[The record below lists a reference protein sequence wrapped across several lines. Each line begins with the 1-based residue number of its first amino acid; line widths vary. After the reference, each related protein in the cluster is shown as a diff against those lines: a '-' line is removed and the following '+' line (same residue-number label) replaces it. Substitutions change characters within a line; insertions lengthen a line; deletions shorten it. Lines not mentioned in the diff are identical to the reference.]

1 MHDHHALLGAQADAL
16 PRQQHGGIGIVEL
29 RQARLD
35 RLARGHYG
43 AGARLDQRAQPRVER
58 QGSGEVCGLQSDQT
72 DAVAGAMRR
81 PDLLRHR
88 RRRAAREAEVA
99 QQHDVEA
106 MQGWRPPGRL
116 WSRATVLAVPARRFG
131 HERLRRSVRSR
142 RGRQSR
148 SSPRP
153 HGAGGGTA
161 GRPGRQLPPLR
172 RGRRSRGPG
181 DPGLAGLCGA
191 AAAAAAGGGAGQ
203 ELPRLLSGRPLH
215 GRADR
220 IHGADAAGQ
229 GDRDRRGMGP
239 AGVDDRGGRAGAGG
253 GLGQPLDPRGRRPV
267 PSRHAGAPRRHG
279 PIAATGLGR
288 PAAGRHAAALGGEL
302 DHLARRRSL
311 PLQRLELRR
320 PRRGAAPRGAA
331 RPARALSPPRPA
343 LRHRGAA
350 GDQADL
356 PAALLHLLPEPR
368 HPGRQRQRDR
378 HVAAVGRRD
387 HEGRQRLSLALSRLR
402 HRGDHG

>member
-1 MHDHHALLGAQADAL
+1 MSAFDDLFD
-16 PRQQHGGIGIVEL
+16 RVVVVN
-29 RQARLD
+29 LD
-35 RLARGHYG
+35 
-43 AGARLDQRAQPRVER
+43 
-58 QGSGEVCGLQSDQT
+58 
-72 DAVAGAMRR
+72 RR
-81 PDLLRHR
+81 PDRMALVAAQLDALGVSYAASPRSTVGGPVTQAWRPMRRSPCSGR
-88 RRRAAREAEVA
+88 RRRRRSGATATSIWATAPRPRGS
-99 QQHDVEA
+99 HS
-106 MQGWRPPGRL
+106 WSRRCRPRRSRPPGL
-116 WSRATVLAVPARRFG
+116 
-131 HERLRRSVRSR
+131 
-142 RGRQSR
+142 
-148 SSPRP
+148 
-153 HGAGGGTA
+153 
-161 GRPGRQLPPLR
+161 
-172 RGRRSRGPG
+172 
-181 DPGLAGLCGA
+181 
-191 AAAAAAGGGAGQ
+191 
-203 ELPRLLSGRPLH
+203 
-215 GRADR
+215 
-220 IHGADAAGQ
+220 
-229 GDRDRRGMGP
+229 GP
-239 AGVDDRGGRAGAGG
+239 AGVDDRGGRAGAG

-378 HVAAVGRRD
+378 HVATVGRRD
-387 HEGRQRLSLALSRLR
+387 HEAGNVYRWHYPDYGIEAIMGNDRTFKGGMRRARASLAAARRAIGGALGRNPSAPPVATAKPLPARSPESR
-402 HRGDHG
+402 RGSAWRRWANWVRAAPARSSWPSWSAPRRTSMPVPWRCSVVS